1 MPKTL
6 PARPSRPTRRS
17 AAPRL
22 LLLALFAAALCAPA
36 AAPAAAA
43 AERPKT
49 IVIGFDGA
57 DARLTQQWMDEGR
70 LPNLARL
77 RAEGTFS
84 PLQPTIPSQTPVSW
98 STFATGL
105 DPGRHGIIDF
115 LKRDPENYR
124 PRLALIDEGQ
134 KKVLLGKQ
142 NPWLLGVVAGL
153 LVFGL
158 LRLALRRRPA
168 RWLAVGVPVVF
179 ALAAFGGG
187 FELTR
192 RWIPEKLPTVSN
204 PQQGETFWKLLGDAG
219 QRVRVL
225 RLPQT
230 FPAEDFHDGKLL
242 TGLGTPDLSLRVG
255 KPFFFTSQL
264 FYKGEGGD
272 FSSEV
277 VELEDNRGRIETT
290 IKGPP
295 DKIFA
300 KEGEK
305 LRFATLPMTLEVA
318 EDRKSLAIAVSGQ
331 KIAMKPGEWSDWAHF
346 KFAYNPLVAINGI
359 GRFHL
364 ISLEPEVRLYLTP
377 IQFDPEKLPPG
388 FGLSTPRD
396 FARELIGKDGLY
408 KTIGWAIDTWSIE
421 EGHIDE
427 ALFLEDVEMTVARD
441 EKMLED
447 QLAHSADWDVL
458 VHYFEFTDKV
468 SHLMYRLFDPS
479 HPRYEAELAAK
490 YGNSILESYQRM
502 DQIVGLAMAQA
513 PAGTR
518 LFVLSDHGFSSWRW
532 SMNYN
537 TWLARNGYMTLIG
550 EDPERH
556 NLEDLFEQGDFFVNV
571 DWSRTKAYALGFG
584 SIFINLEGREGKG
597 SVKAG
602 EYEALRAELRDKLMA
617 YTHGETGEKPVAH
630 IYFREE
636 AWESFDPRVA
646 PDLIA
651 TNSLGFRAGWQDTLG
666 GIASAVVE
674 PNEKRWSG
682 DHCSLYP
689 PLVPGIL
696 FSNLKI
702 STDKPY
708 MGDLVPTLLDLQEV
722 ESQIHFNGR
731 SLLLK

>member
-1 MPKTL
+1 MLKT
-6 PARPSRPTRRS
+6 TI
-17 AAPRL
+17 APR
-22 LLLALFAAALCAPA
+22 FARRFLPL
-36 AAPAAAA
+36 AAAA
-43 AERPKT
+43 CLAAGTAGAAELPKT
-49 IVIGFDGA
+49 IVIGFDGV
-57 DARLTQQWMDEGR
+57 DARLTEQWMAEGK
-70 LPNLARL
+70 LPNLSKL
-77 RAEGTFS
+77 KAEGSFS

-115 LKRDPENYR
+115 LNRDSVNYR
-124 PRLALIDEGQ
+124 PTIALIDEGQ
-134 KKVLLGKQ
+134 GHGLLGSKNPWFFAATAFVLLFA
-142 NPWLLGVVAGL
+142 V
-153 LVFGL
+153 
-158 LRLALRRRPA
+158 LRLPLRRKA
-168 RWLAVGVPVVF
+168 KWLAFFVPLALSAAAAAVVF
-179 ALAAFGGG
+179 DLS
-187 FELTR
+187 R
-192 RWIPEKLPTVSN
+192 KWVPEKLPTASN

-230 FPAEDFHDGKLL
+230 FPAKDFHQGKLL

-277 VELEDNRGRIETT
+277 VELEDNRGRIETV

-305 LRFATLPMTLEVA
+305 LKFATLPMVLEVA
-318 EDRKSLAIAVSGQ
+318 ADRKSLTVEVSGE
-331 KIAMKPGEWSDWAHF
+331 KLDLRPGEWSDWAHF
-346 KFAYNPLVAINGI
+346 KFAFNPLVALHGI

-364 ISLEPEVRLYLTP
+364 ISLEPEIRLYLTP
-377 IQFDPEKLPPG
+377 IQFDPENLPPN
-388 FGLSTPRD
+388 FKLSTPRS
-396 FARELIGKDGLY
+396 FARELIGNDGLY

-421 EGHIDE
+421 EGHMDE
-427 ALFLEDVEMTVARD
+427 ALFLQDVEMTVARD

-468 SHLMYRLFDPS
+468 SHIMFRLFDPA
-479 HPRYEAELAAK
+479 HPRYEAALAAK

-502 DQIVGLAMAQA
+502 DKIVGLAMAKA
-513 PAGTR
+513 PPGTR

-537 TWLARNGYMTLIG
+537 TWLAKNGYMTLIG

-584 SIFINLEGREGKG
+584 SIFINLKGREGKG
-597 SVKAG
+597 SVDPAD
-602 EYEALRAELRDKLMA
+602 YEALRAELREKLLA

-630 IYFREE
+630 IFYREE
-636 AWESFDPRVA
+636 AWESFDARVA

-666 GIASAVVE
+666 GIAGAVVE
-674 PNEKRWSG
+674 PNTKRWSG

-696 FSNLKI
+696 FSNQKLNI
-702 STDKPY
+702 EKPY
-708 MGDLVPTLLDLQEV
+708 MGDLAPTLLDLQGV
-722 ESQIHFNGR
+722 ESKIHFNGR
-731 SLLLK
+731 SLLLKN

>member
-1 MPKTL
+1 MPTKT
-6 PARPSRPTRRS
+6 PPPPFRRRPLL
-17 AAPRL
+17 AP
-22 LLLALFAAALCAPA
+22 LLALLPLLGWALPGNAAPPA
-36 AAPAAAA
+36 A
-43 AERPKT
+43 KT
-49 IVIGFDGA
+49 IVIGFDGV
-57 DARLTQQWMDEGR
+57 DARLTQQWMDEGK
-70 LPNLARL
+70 LPNLSKLAG
-77 RAEGTFS
+77 EGSFS

-115 LKRDPENYR
+115 LKRDPANYR
-124 PRLALIDEGQ
+124 PKLALIDEGEQ
-134 KKVLLGKQ
+134 KLLLGHQ
-142 NPWLLGVVAGL
+142 NPWLFGGGAA
-153 LVFGL
+153 LVLFLL
-158 LRLALRRRPA
+158 LRLLVRRRPS
-168 RWLAVGVPVVF
+168 R
-179 ALAAFGGG
+179 ALALGLPAVVALVAAGGV

-192 RWIPEKLPTVSN
+192 RWVPEKLPTASN
-204 PQQGETFWKLLGDAG
+204 PQQGDTFWKLLGEAG

-230 FPAEDFHDGKLL
+230 FPAEEFPEGKLL

-277 VELEDNRGRIETT
+277 VELEDNRGRIETV

-300 KEGEK
+300 KPGEK
-305 LRFATLPMTLEVA
+305 LRFATLPMVLEVA
-318 EDRKSLAIAVSGQ
+318 ADRKSLAIEVSGQ
-331 KIAMKPGEWSDWAHF
+331 KLEMKPGEWSDWAHF
-346 KFAYNPLVAINGI
+346 HFAFNPLVALDGI

-364 ISLEPEVRLYLTP
+364 MSLEPEIRLYLTP
-377 IQFDPEKLPPG
+377 IQFDPEKLPPN

-396 FARELIGKDGLY
+396 FSRQLIGKNGLY

-421 EGHIDE
+421 EGHMDE
-427 ALFLEDVEMTVARD
+427 ALFLQDVEMTVARD
-441 EKMLED
+441 EKMLEE
-447 QLAHSADWDVL
+447 QLEQSGDWDVL

-468 SHLMYRLFDPS
+468 SHIMYRLFDPQ
-479 HPRYEAELAAK
+479 HPRYDAALAAK
-490 YGNSILESYQRM
+490 YGNSILEAYQRM
-502 DQIVGLAMAQA
+502 DKIVGLAMAKM

-537 TWLARNGYMTLIG
+537 TWLAKNGYMTLIG

-571 DWSRTKAYALGFG
+571 DWSKTKAYALGFG
-584 SIFINLEGREGKG
+584 SIFINLKGREGKG
-597 SVKAG
+597 SVDPAD
-602 EYEALRAELRDKLMA
+602 YEALRAELREKLLA
-617 YTHGETGEKPVAH
+617 YQHGETGEHPVAH
-630 IYFREE
+630 IFFREE

-651 TNSLGFRAGWQDTLG
+651 TNSLLFRAGWQDTLG

-674 PNEKRWSG
+674 PNQKRWSG

-708 MGDLVPTLLDLQEV
+708 MGDLAPTLLDLQGV
-722 ESQIHFNGR
+722 PSQIHFNGR
-731 SLLLK
+731 SLLKK

>member
-1 MPKTL
+1 MPMTTIAPCLVRRFL
-6 PARPSRPTRRS
+6 P
-17 AAPRL
+17 L
-22 LLLALFAAALCAPA
+22 
-36 AAPAAAA
+36 AAAA
-43 AERPKT
+43 FLAAGSAGAAELPKT

-57 DARLTQQWMDEGR
+57 DARLTEQWMAEGK
-70 LPNLARL
+70 LPNLSKL
-77 RAEGTFS
+77 KAEGTFS

-115 LKRDPENYR
+115 LKRDPTNYR
-124 PRLALIDEGQ
+124 PKLALIDEGQ
-134 KKVLLGKQ
+134 ETLLLGSK
-142 NPWLLGVVAGL
+142 NPWLFAAVAFALLFGV
-153 LVFGL
+153 
-158 LRLALRRRPA
+158 LRLPLRRKA
-168 RWLAVGVPVVF
+168 RWLALFVPLALSAAAAAVVF
-179 ALAAFGGG
+179 D
-187 FELTR
+187 LTR
-192 RWIPEKLPTVSN
+192 KWVPEKLPTVSN
-204 PQQGETFWKLLGDAG
+204 PRQGETFWKLLGDAG

-230 FPAEDFHDGKLL
+230 FPAEDFHQGKLL

-277 VELEDNRGRIETT
+277 VELEDNRGRIETV

-305 LRFATLPMTLEVA
+305 TKFATLPMVLEVA
-318 EDRKSLAIAVSGQ
+318 ADRKSLTVEVAGEKLSLR
-331 KIAMKPGEWSDWAHF
+331 PGEWSDWAHF
-346 KFAYNPLVAINGI
+346 KFAYNPLVALHGI

-364 ISLEPEVRLYLTP
+364 ISLEPEIRLYLTP
-377 IQFDPEKLPPG
+377 IQFDPENLPPN
-388 FGLSTPRD
+388 FKLSTPRS
-396 FARELIGKDGLY
+396 FARELIGKHGLY

-421 EGHIDE
+421 EGHMDE
-427 ALFLEDVEMTVARD
+427 ALFLQDVEMTVARD

-468 SHLMYRLFDPS
+468 SHIMFRLLDPA
-479 HPRYEAELAAK
+479 HPRYDAALAAK
-490 YGNSILESYQRM
+490 FGNSILESYQRM
-502 DQIVGLAMAQA
+502 DKIVGLAMAKA
-513 PAGTR
+513 PPGTR
-518 LFVLSDHGFSSWRW
+518 IFVLSDHGFSSWRW

-537 TWLARNGYMTLIG
+537 TWLAKNGYMTLIG

-584 SIFINLEGREGKG
+584 SIFINLKGREGKG
-597 SVKAG
+597 SVDPAD
-602 EYEALRAELRDKLMA
+602 YEALRAELREKLLA

-630 IYFREE
+630 IFYREE
-636 AWESFDPRVA
+636 AWESFDARVA

-666 GIASAVVE
+666 GIAGAVVE
-674 PNEKRWSG
+674 PNTKRWSG

-696 FSNLKI
+696 FSNQKLNI
-702 STDKPY
+702 EKPY
-708 MGDLVPTLLDLQEV
+708 MGDLAPTLLDLQGV
-722 ESQIHFNGR
+722 ESKIHFNGR
-731 SLLLK
+731 SLLLKN

>member
-1 MPKTL
+1 MPNK
-6 PARPSRPTRRS
+6 PSPPRRRL
-17 AAPRL
+17 AAI
-22 LLLALFAAALCAPA
+22 LLAAAFLAPA
-36 AAPAAAA
+36 ARA
-43 AERPKT
+43 AELPKT

-57 DARLTQQWMDEGR
+57 DARLTRQWMDEGK
-70 LPNLARL
+70 LPNLSKLA
-77 RAEGTFS
+77 AEGTFS

-115 LKRDPENYR
+115 LKRDPDNYR
-124 PRLALIDEGQ
+124 PKLALVDEGH
-134 KKVLLGKQ
+134 KKVLLGHQ
-142 NPWLLGVVAGL
+142 NPWLFGVVAGL
-153 LVFGL
+153 IFFL
-158 LRLALRRRPA
+158 LLWLLLRRRPA
-168 RWLAVGVPVVF
+168 RWLALGVPLFF
-179 ALAAFGGG
+179 AAAAFGGV
-187 FELTR
+187 FEATR
-192 RWIPEKLPTVSN
+192 RWVPEKLPTVSN

-295 DKIFA
+295 DKIFG

-305 LRFATLPMTLEVA
+305 AKFVSLPMVIESSA
-318 EDRKSLAIAVSGQ
+318 DRKKLTIEVSGN
-331 KIAMKPGEWSDWAHF
+331 KLELVPGQWSDWQRF
-346 KFAYNPLVAINGI
+346 QFSFNPLVSLHGI

-364 ISLEPEVRLYLTP
+364 ISLEPEIRLYLTP
-377 IQFDPEKLPPG
+377 IQFDPEHLPPG
-388 FGLSTPRD
+388 FALSTPRD

-427 ALFLEDVEMTVARD
+427 ALFLQDVEMTVARD
-441 EKMLED
+441 EKMLEE
-447 QLAHSADWDVL
+447 QLAKSGEWDVL

-468 SHLMYRLFDPS
+468 SHIMYRLFDPS
-479 HPRYEAELAAK
+479 HPRYEAALAEK

-502 DQIVGLAMAQA
+502 DKIVGRAMAKA

-518 LFVLSDHGFSSWRW
+518 LFVLSDHGFSTWRW

-537 TWLARNGYMTLIG
+537 TWLAKNGYMTLIG

-556 NLEDLFEQGDFFVNV
+556 NLEDLFNQGDFFVNV

-597 SVKAG
+597 SVKSAD
-602 EYEALRAELRDKLMA
+602 YEALRAELREKLLA

-630 IYFREE
+630 IFYREE
-636 AWESFDPRVA
+636 AWDSFDPRVA

-666 GIASAVVE
+666 GIAGAVVE
-674 PNEKRWSG
+674 PNEKKWSG

-702 STDKPY
+702 STEKPY
-708 MGDLVPTLLDLQEV
+708 MGDMVPTLLDLQGV
-722 ESQIHFNGR
+722 PSQIRFNGR

>member
-1 MPKTL
+1 MPKM
-6 PARPSRPTRRS
+6 PSPSRRRL
-17 AAPRL
+17 AFTLLAP
-22 LLLALFAAALCAPA
+22 LLLAGVLLPA
-36 AAPAAAA
+36 VAWA
-43 AERPKT
+43 AELPKT

-57 DARLTQQWMDEGR
+57 DARLTQQWMAEGK
-70 LPNLARL
+70 LPNLAKL
-77 RAEGTFS
+77 AQEGTFS

-115 LKRDPENYR
+115 LKRDPDNYR

-134 KKVLLGKQ
+134 KQVLLGHQ
-142 NPWLLGVVAGL
+142 NPWLLGVAAGL
-153 LVFGL
+153 LFFAL
-158 LRLALRRRPA
+158 LWLALRRRPA
-168 RWLAVGVPVVF
+168 RWLALGVPLFF
-179 ALAAFGGG
+179 ALAAFGGV
-187 FELTR
+187 FEATR
-192 RWIPEKLPTVSN
+192 RWVPEKLPTVSN
-204 PQQGETFWKLLGDAG
+204 PQQGETFWKMLGDAG

-295 DKIFA
+295 DKIFG

-305 LRFATLPMTLEVA
+305 LKFVSIPMVIESSA
-318 EDRKSLAIAVSGQ
+318 DRKKLTIEVSGN
-331 KIAMKPGEWSDWAHF
+331 KLEMVPGQWSDWQRF
-346 KFAYNPLVAINGI
+346 EFAFNPLVSMHGI

-364 ISLEPEVRLYLTP
+364 ISLEPEIRLYLTP
-377 IQFDPEKLPPG
+377 IQFDPENLPPG
-388 FGLSTPRD
+388 FALSTPRD
-396 FARELIGKDGLY
+396 FAKELIGKDGLY

-441 EKMLED
+441 EKMLEE
-447 QLAHSADWDVL
+447 QLAKSGEWDVL

-479 HPRYEAELAAK
+479 HPRYEAALAEK

-502 DQIVGLAMAQA
+502 DRIVGLAMQKA

-537 TWLARNGYMTLIG
+537 TWLAKNGYMTLIG

-571 DWSRTKAYALGFG
+571 DWSKTKAYALGFG

-597 SVKAG
+597 SVKTAD
-602 EYEALRAELRDKLMA
+602 YEAVRAELREKLLA

-630 IYFREE
+630 IFYREE
-636 AWESFDPRVA
+636 AWDSFDPRVA

-674 PNEKRWSG
+674 PNEKKWSG

-696 FSNLKI
+696 FSNQKLN
-702 STDKPY
+702 TEKPY
-708 MGDLVPTLLDLQEV
+708 MGDMVPTLLDLQGV
-722 ESQIHFNGR
+722 QSQTKFNGR

>member
-1 MPKTL
+1 MYIKPS
-6 PARPSRPTRRS
+6 PSRRRLAVTLLV
-17 AAPRL
+17 AAIL
-22 LLLALFAAALCAPA
+22 APA
-36 AAPAAAA
+36 ARA
-43 AERPKT
+43 AELPKT

-57 DARLTQQWMDEGR
+57 DARLTRQWMDEGK
-70 LPNLARL
+70 LPNLSKLA
-77 RAEGTFS
+77 AEGTFS

-124 PRLALIDEGQ
+124 PKLALVDEGQ
-134 KKVLLGKQ
+134 KKVLLGHQ

-153 LVFGL
+153 IFFL
-158 LRLALRRRPA
+158 LLWLMLRRRPA
-168 RWLAVGVPVVF
+168 RWLALGVPLFF
-179 ALAAFGGG
+179 AAAAFGGV
-187 FELTR
+187 FEATR
-192 RWIPEKLPTVSN
+192 RWVPEKLPTVTN

-295 DKIFA
+295 DKIFG

-305 LRFATLPMTLEVA
+305 LKFASLPMVIESSA
-318 EDRKSLAIAVSGQ
+318 DRKKLTIEVSGNKLELQ
-331 KIAMKPGEWSDWAHF
+331 PGQWSDWQRF
-346 KFAYNPLVAINGI
+346 QFSFNPLVSLHGI

-364 ISLEPEVRLYLTP
+364 ISLEPEIRLYLTP
-377 IQFDPEKLPPG
+377 IQFDPENLPSG
-388 FGLSTPRD
+388 FALSTPRD

-441 EKMLED
+441 EKMLEE
-447 QLAHSADWDVL
+447 QLAKSGEWDVL

-468 SHLMYRLFDPS
+468 SHIMYRLFDPS
-479 HPRYEAELAAK
+479 HPRYEAALAEK
-490 YGNSILESYQRM
+490 YGNAILESYQRM
-502 DQIVGLAMAQA
+502 DKIVGLAMQQA

-537 TWLARNGYMTLIG
+537 TWLAKNGYMTLIG

-597 SVKAG
+597 SVKSAD
-602 EYEALRAELRDKLMA
+602 YEAVRAELREKLLA

-630 IYFREE
+630 IFYREE
-636 AWESFDPRVA
+636 AWDSFDPRVA

-666 GIASAVVE
+666 GIAGAVVE
-674 PNEKRWSG
+674 PNEKKWSG

-702 STDKPY
+702 STEKPY
-708 MGDLVPTLLDLQEV
+708 MGDMVPTLLDLQGV
-722 ESQIHFNGR
+722 PSQIRFNGR

>member
-1 MPKTL
+1 MPHSQPSQHSLLPTIVRHLRQAL
-6 PARPSRPTRRS
+6 PA
-17 AAPRL
+17 L
-22 LLLALFAAALCAPA
+22 LQFSSMAILALGAG
-36 AAPAAAA
+36 A
-43 AERPKT
+43 AELPKT
-49 IVIGFDGA
+49 IVIGFDGV
-57 DARLTQQWMDEGR
+57 DSRLTQQWMDEGK

-77 RAEGTFS
+77 RQEGTYS

-115 LKRDPENYR
+115 LKRDPANYR
-124 PRLALIDEGQ
+124 PKLALIDEGET
-134 KKVLLGKQ
+134 KLLLGPQ
-142 NPWLLGVVAGL
+142 NPVLFGFVAGL
-153 LVFGL
+153 LVFL
-158 LRLALRRRPA
+158 VLRLPLRRRA
-168 RWLAVGVPVVF
+168 RLLAVGLPMVL
-179 ALAAFGGG
+179 ALAAAAGA

-192 RWIPEKLPTVSN
+192 RWLPEKLPTASN
-204 PQQGETFWKLLGDAG
+204 PQQGETFWKLMGDAG

-230 FPAEDFHDGKLL
+230 FPAEDFHHGKLL

-255 KPFFFTSQL
+255 KPYFFTSQL
-264 FYKGEGGD
+264 FYKGGD

-295 DKIFA
+295 DKIFTKA
-300 KEGEK
+300 GEK
-305 LRFATLPMTLEVA
+305 LRFSSIPMVVDVA
-318 EDRKSLAIAVSGQ
+318 ADRKSMKVEVSGQ
-331 KIAMKPGEWSDWAHF
+331 TISLVPGQWSDWARF
-346 KFAYNPLVAINGI
+346 KFPFNPLVALHGI

-364 ISLEPEVRLYLTP
+364 ISLEPEIRLYLTP
-377 IQFDPEKLPPG
+377 IQFDPENLPPN
-388 FGLSTPRD
+388 FGLSTPRE
-396 FARELIGKDGLY
+396 FSRELIGKNGLY
-408 KTIGWAIDTWSIE
+408 KTIGWAIDTWSVE

-427 ALFLEDVEMTVARD
+427 ALFLQDVEMTVKRD
-441 EKMLED
+441 EQMLEE
-447 QLAHSADWDVL
+447 QLENIADWDVL

-468 SHLMYRLFDPS
+468 SHIMYRLFDPQ

-502 DQIVGLAMAQA
+502 DKIVGLVLAKM
-513 PAGTR
+513 PAGSR

-537 TWLARNGYMTLIG
+537 TWLAKNGYMTLVG
-550 EDPERH
+550 EDPERK

-571 DWSRTKAYALGFG
+571 DWSKTKAYALGFG
-584 SIFINLEGREGKG
+584 SIFINLKGREGKG
-597 SVKAG
+597 SVDPA
-602 EYEALRAELRDKLMA
+602 EYEALRNELREKLVA
-617 YTHGETGEKPVAH
+617 YEHGETGGKPVAH
-630 IYFREE
+630 IFFREE
-636 AWESFDPRVA
+636 AWESFDPAVA

-651 TNSLGFRAGWQDTLG
+651 TNSEGYRAGWQDTLG

-702 STDKPY
+702 STEKPPY
-708 MGDLVPTLLDLQEV
+708 MGDLVPTLLELQGV
-722 ESQIHFNGR
+722 KSDIHFNGR
-731 SLLLK
+731 SLILK